1 MLQQTVA
8 ILMNNKA
15 KHYHYMNPE
24 VSIIKNSKIKIAIAE
39 DNDADLLRIQ
49 NAIKQTK
56 NYQIDFIAS
65 NGRELILKLLSK
77 KQLPS
82 IILMDMQMPA
92 CDGLLTTIICK
103 KLFPTIKIIGLS
115 SHASTNVIG
124 EFLTE
129 NGDAFFTK
137 FILVKNTVVFHL
149 YNDENVFEN
158 KLNAILFNNQKY
170 VDILSQFNHT
180 LKPTFTS
187 TQTTIEIKHSN
198 LSQREILC
206 LQLNVA
212 GFSQEQIALLLNKSI
227 ASVKKYNSLLL
238 QKFNVTNSHDL
249 AMLTLSLGIIKI
261 VALYQ

>member
-1 MLQQTVA
+1 MIGVCALA
-8 ILMNNKA
+8 LN
-15 KHYHYMNPE
+15 E
-24 VSIIKNSKIKIAIAE
+24 KNTKIKIAIAE

-56 NYQIDFIAS
+56 NYQIDFIAK
-65 NGRELILKLLSK
+65 NGRELILKLFAK
-77 KQLPS
+77 KELPS
-82 IILMDMQMPA
+82 IILMDMQMPG
-92 CDGLLTTIICK
+92 CDGLLTTILCK

-115 SHASTNVIG
+115 SHTSTSVIG

-149 YNDENVFEN
+149 YNDENIFEN
-158 KLNAILFNNQKY
+158 KLTSILFENEKY
-170 VDILSQFNHT
+170 IDILSQFNHT
-180 LKPTFTS
+180 LKPAFTS

-198 LSQREILC
+198 LSQRDILC
-206 LQLNVA
+206 LQLNAA
-212 GFSQEQIALLLNKSI
+212 GFSQEQVALLLNKSI

-261 VALYQ
+261 VALYQHLF